1 MDLVFFQTEADEG
14 DGESCGDHEPGPL
27 LLRSAGISGTAR
39 FWAITASFVLQEK
52 IGWRA
57 GLSHP
62 IYFGHERSIGGGN
75 GALPCTYRQT
85 RRMHRKSRRSLHWS
99 AIRRALIYLSHCLAG
114 GRSPRQSLLMPPAY
128 RHKLPAAILASCSPR
143 GLSCS

>member
-85 RRMHRKSRRSLHWS
+85 RRMHRKSRRSLRWS
-99 AIRRALIYLSHCLAG
+99 AIRRAPIARRTAWRAGANRDRACL
-114 GRSPRQSLLMPPAY
+114 PPAY
-128 RHKLPAAILASCSPR
+128 RHKLPAAILESCPPR
-143 GLSCS
+143 SLSCS